1 VETCAKATFPTR
13 FLLAA
18 GLMVCNTLLLPAQS
32 SPAQSGVA
40 AQGPV
45 IPGAVQATIPLPP
58 TPPPS
63 ATAGVFPLSQVRR
76 GLRGVAYTVFE
87 GTQPEAMEVEI
98 IGLLYNALGPG
109 EDMILARLVGAKP
122 EYTGV
127 VAGMSGSPVYI
138 DGKLLGALSYR
149 IGQFSKEPIAGI
161 TPIAQMFQV
170 RDQPAPPAIET
181 ALSATVPAN
190 SIQSAAAATPVADA
204 GAMEPIE
211 TPLVFS
217 GFSPEAIKLWRDN
230 LPASGLTAS
239 SGMGGGSS
247 NQPQPEPI
255 VPGSAISAVLVR
267 GDLDISATCT
277 VTYVDVKQ
285 LLACGHPIT
294 QFGPVSMPMTK
305 AEVLA
310 TLASPLNAFKII
322 NTTETVGSFTQDR
335 QSAIGGLLG
344 ATARMIPVSV
354 TISHEAAET
363 SSPAGAAPSSRKL
376 HFEVVD
382 NPQITP
388 VAIMVSIYQ
397 ALLQNN
403 AYAEESSYR
412 MSAAI
417 DLDGYPSVHLDSLVA
432 PTDQAPASLQAAI
445 AVGRH
450 FAQLYDNAARLTSVR
465 SVNVEFE
472 AIPGRQSL
480 QLESVISSATRVHP
494 GDSITIDATVRPYH
508 GEPRNVRIPITLP
521 ATLPQ
526 GNLRVVV
533 SDAATLDRITQS
545 SRGNARPLD
554 ISASI
559 AQMNSLHA
567 NDRIYVTLLEPSA
580 QAVLDGRTLA
590 ALPISMANVF
600 EPLRSNQEMT
610 LNGESAVS
618 AGSVAAGGMLSGEQ
632 VVSLQVE

>member
-1 VETCAKATFPTR
+1 
-13 FLLAA
+13 
-18 GLMVCNTLLLPAQS
+18 MVCNSVPSRAQS
-32 SPAQSGVA
+32 SPAQSSIA
-40 AQGPV
+40 A
-45 IPGAVQATIPLPP
+45 PGAANPGIAPLGPAQTPLALPP

-63 ATAGVFPLSQVRR
+63 AAAGVFPLSQVHR

-98 IGLLYNALGPG
+98 LGLLHNALGPG

-170 RDQPAPPAIET
+170 RDQPAAPAPET
-181 ALSATVPAN
+181 SLASASLPAN
-190 SIQSAAAATPVADA
+190 ATQNSSGATPVASA
-204 GAMEPIE
+204 ATVEPIE

-217 GFSPEAIKLWRDN
+217 GFSPEAIKLWQQN
-230 LPASGLTAS
+230 LPGSSLTAS
-239 SGMGGGSS
+239 SGIGGGSS
-247 NQPQPEPI
+247 NQPQPDPI

-277 VTYVDVKQ
+277 VTYVDAKQ

-344 ATARMIPVSV
+344 ATARMIPVTV
-354 TISHEAAET
+354 TINHESPET
-363 SSPAGAAPSSRKL
+363 SDSKATPRKL

-397 ALLQNN
+397 ALLGNN

-412 MSAAI
+412 MNAAI

-432 PTDQAPASLQAAI
+432 PTDQAAASLQAAI
-445 AVGRH
+445 TVGRN

-472 AIPGRQSL
+472 TIPGRQSL
-480 QLESVISSATRVHP
+480 QLESVVSSATRVHP

-521 ATLPQ
+521 ALLPE
-526 GNLRVVV
+526 GPLRLVV

-567 NDRIYVTLLEPSA
+567 NDRLYVTLLEPSA
-580 QAVLDGRTLA
+580 QATLDGRTLA

-600 EPLRSNQEMT
+600 EPLRGNQEMT
-610 LNGESAVS
+610 LNGESAVP
-618 AGSVAAGGMLSGEQ
+618 AGSIAAGGMLTGQQ
-632 VVSLQVE
+632 VISLQVE